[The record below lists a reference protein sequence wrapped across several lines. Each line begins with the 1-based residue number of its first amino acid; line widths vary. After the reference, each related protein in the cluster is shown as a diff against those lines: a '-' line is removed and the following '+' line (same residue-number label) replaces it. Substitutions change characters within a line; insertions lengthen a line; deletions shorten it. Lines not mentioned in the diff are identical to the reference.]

1 MAELTPQLRVEKK
14 PSKKIGREKILFGSE
29 MENGSGPST
38 LGGGVG
44 SQWHREKSRKKKT
57 FTTWSP
63 QMGRIN
69 PHNIFP

>member
-14 PSKKIGREKILFGSE
+14 LSKKIGREKILFGSE

-44 SQWHREKSRKKKT
+44 SQWHRKRTGKKRLSQHGAHK
-57 FTTWSP
+57 W
-63 QMGRIN
+63 GG
-69 PHNIFP
+69 